1 MLSPYKITIKMRSH
15 RDFLQ
20 NIELSIVI
28 VIFGQVLYSS
38 LIIIAFGI
46 SSSPISDN
54 STLKEAINL
63 TNNGISLNQIGKFN
77 ESIVLFNKALVV
89 DPKNILA
96 LTETAN
102 ALVKSGNYQLAL
114 IYYDKALAIDPQNA
128 EAIEGKKQAL
138 VALNQPR

>member
-1 MLSPYKITIKMRSH
+1 MLSPYKITIKMRNH

-20 NIELSIVI
+20 NIKLSIVI
-28 VIFGQVLYSS
+28 AVFGIVLYSS

-63 TNNGISLNQIGKFN
+63 INKGISLNQIGKFN

-89 DPKNILA
+89 DPKNILT
-96 LTETAN
+96 LTEKLML
-102 ALVKSGNYQLAL
+102 LV
-114 IYYDKALAIDPQNA
+114 D
-128 EAIEGKKQAL
+128 
-138 VALNQPR
+138 

>member
-1 MLSPYKITIKMRSH
+1 MKMRNH

-20 NIELSIVI
+20 NIELSTVSIV
-28 VIFGQVLYSS
+28 FGLVLYSS
-38 LIIIAFGI
+38 IIIIAFGI